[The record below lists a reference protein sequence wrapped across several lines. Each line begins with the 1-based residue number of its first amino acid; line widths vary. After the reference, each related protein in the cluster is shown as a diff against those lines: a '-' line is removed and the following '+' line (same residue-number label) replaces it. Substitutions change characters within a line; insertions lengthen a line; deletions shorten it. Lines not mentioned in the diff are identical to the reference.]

1 MRDDVKAAIRSL
13 RKSPGFT
20 IVALAILA
28 LGISSATT
36 MFSVVDAVVLRGLP
50 FDEYDRIL
58 AIRERDPV
66 RPTTFGGGDTTA
78 QTYLHWKGLSRS
90 FESLAAVSRTTFFSL
105 KTESGEPE
113 DPRGLRV
120 TREFFTA
127 LRVQPVLGRAF
138 TADDEGDAER
148 RTAILSYGFWQR
160 RFGGTPDALGKTI
173 VLNDQPWE
181 VVGVMPRGFSYP
193 VRADQPT
200 EIYTPIVFTKDDRV
214 HGNNRNF
221 NYTVFGRLKPGIS
234 GAQAQDEMTRIN
246 AAVDK
251 EFPKW
256 MRGCVVDVMT
266 LHEMLVGKVRA
277 WMLMLL
283 GAVGLVLLIAC
294 ANVANL
300 MLARATVRAREIG
313 VRAALGASRWRL
325 VRGLLAEG
333 VVLSL
338 IAALIG
344 VALAIAGVRL
354 VVAWMPPS
362 VPKLSAI
369 AVDLR
374 VLCATMAAAVG
385 TGVLFGI
392 APALQASRP
401 DLTSALKDSARG
413 ATAGARTQR
422 LRSALVVG
430 EVALASILLVGAGL
444 FISSFTKLMAID
456 AGFDYHRVLALNLG
470 GRFLSNLTAD
480 ERVARSRAYTA
491 RVLETV
497 RGVPGVDSLGVVN
510 GGLPLSGS
518 WSRNN
523 LTIPGREELKGD
535 DGSIDRRTVTPG
547 YLQVLRIPLR
557 RGRYLSEEDREG
569 SQPVVVINQT
579 AARKYWPGEEALGQR
594 VILNQ
599 VERIV
604 VGIVGDIRHLGP
616 EIPPRQEA
624 YLPLVQ
630 TRDGTG
636 TLTVRTT
643 IDPLAVLPRVK
654 AAIWSINRDQHFP
667 GDVFTLE
674 GYMDRLVAQRRF
686 NMALLAIF
694 GFIGLAIAAAGI
706 YGVLAYIVA
715 QRTSEIG
722 IRMTLGATA
731 SNVTAMIVT
740 RAAVLIATG
749 LAIGGAGAWYLSAGV
764 KAFLFEVQPTDPRVF
779 VAALV
784 TLAVSGLAAS
794 AVPARRAASVDPLV
808 ALRQE

>member
-1 MRDDVKAAIRSL
+1 MRDDLKAAIRSL

-20 IVALAILA
+20 TVALAILA

-50 FDEYDRIL
+50 FDEHDRIL
-58 AIRERDPV
+58 AIRERDPI
-66 RPTTFGGGDTTA
+66 RPTTFGGGDTTP
-78 QTYLHWKGLSRS
+78 QTYLDWKRLSQS
-90 FESLAAVSRTTFFSL
+90 FEGLAAVATTTFSL
-105 KTESGEPE
+105 KSESGEPE
-113 DPRGLRV
+113 DPSGLRV
-120 TREFFTA
+120 SHEFFAA
-127 LRVQPVLGRAF
+127 LRVQPALGRAF
-138 TADDEGDAER
+138 IPDDELDAER
-148 RTAILSYGFWQR
+148 RAAILSYGFWQR
-160 RFGGTPDALGKTI
+160 HFGGAPEALGKTI

-193 VRADQPT
+193 VRADRPT
-200 EIYTPIVFTKDDRV
+200 EIYTPMVFTKDDRV
-214 HGNNRNF
+214 HANNRNF
-221 NYTVFGRLKPGIS
+221 NYTVFGRLKPGITR
-234 GAQAQDEMTRIN
+234 AQAQGEMTRIN
-246 AAVDK
+246 EAVEK

-256 MRGCVVDVMT
+256 TRGIVVDVMT

-300 MLARATVRAREIG
+300 MLARATVRGREIG

-338 IAALIG
+338 TGAFIG
-344 VALAIAGVRL
+344 VALAMAGVRL
-354 VVAWMPPS
+354 VVAWLPPS

-369 AVDLR
+369 AIDLR
-374 VLCATMAAAVG
+374 VLCVTTATAVV

-392 APALQASRP
+392 VPALQVSRP

-413 ATAGARTQR
+413 STAGARTQR
-422 LRSALVVG
+422 LRSALVIG
-430 EVALASILLVGAGL
+430 EVALASVLLVGAGL

-456 AGFDYHRVLALNLG
+456 AGFDYHRVLTLNLG
-470 GRFLSNLTAD
+470 GRFLPNLSAD
-480 ERVARSRAYTA
+480 ERLARSRAYTA

-497 RGVPGVDSLGVVN
+497 RGVPGVDSLGMVN

-518 WSRNN
+518 WSRTN
-523 LTIPGREELKGD
+523 LTIPGRGELKGD

-547 YLQVLRIPLR
+547 YLQVLRIPLL

-569 SQPVVVINQT
+569 SQQVVVINQT
-579 AARKYWPGEEALGQR
+579 AARKYWPGEDALGQR
-594 VILNQ
+594 ITINQ

-616 EIPPRQEA
+616 EIPPRQES
-624 YLPLVQ
+624 YIPLAQ

-636 TLTVRTT
+636 TLAVRTT
-643 IDPLAVLPRVK
+643 TDPLAALPRVK
-654 AAIWSINRDQHFP
+654 AAIWSVNRDQHFP

-674 GYMDRLVAQRRF
+674 AYMDRLVAQRRF
-686 NMALLAIF
+686 NMALLALF
-694 GFIGLAIAAAGI
+694 GFIGLTIAAAGI
-706 YGVLAYIVA
+706 YGVLAYLVA

-731 SNVTAMIVT
+731 LNVTAMIVR
-740 RAAVLIATG
+740 RAAVLIAAG

-764 KAFLFEVQPTDPRVF
+764 KAFLFEVEPTDPRVF

-794 AVPARRAASVDPLV
+794 AVPARRAAAVDPLV
-808 ALRQE
+808 ALRRE